1 MPVSVGLQVLF
12 RENIKKPAAGLQISP
27 WQINKILI
35 TGTRCLLMPQDA
47 AFCAASA
54 DEDLITACG
63 GSFVRAE
70 FNRKEAI
77 SPVESRDH

>member
-1 MPVSVGLQVLF
+1 
-12 RENIKKPAAGLQISP
+12 
-27 WQINKILI
+27 
-35 TGTRCLLMPQDA
+35 MPQDA
-47 AFCAASA
+47 AFCAVSA
-54 DEDLITACG
+54 GEDLITACG

>member
-1 MPVSVGLQVLF
+1 ML
-12 RENIKKPAAGLQISP
+12 P

-35 TGTRCLLMPQDA
+35 TGTRCPLMPQDA
-47 AFCAASA
+47 AFCAVYA
-54 DEDLITACG
+54 DEDLTTASG
-63 GSFVRAE
+63 GSLVRSE